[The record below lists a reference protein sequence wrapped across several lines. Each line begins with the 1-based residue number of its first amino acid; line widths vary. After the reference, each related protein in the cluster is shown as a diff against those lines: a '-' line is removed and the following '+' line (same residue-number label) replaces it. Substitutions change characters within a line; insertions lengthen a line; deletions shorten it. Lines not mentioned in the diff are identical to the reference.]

1 MAGKEGNLI
10 ATSVEVTGEE
20 TKKGGGSLLEGVARL
35 LERLTRGFW
44 ETVVRQMHTTGSL
57 GTEFLCVLSFL
68 IFSGICTLSS
78 LASVLPGVFPVPMA
92 LSSAIGGFEVTV
104 GEKRV
109 SSFGLCASA
118 LFGVVLSAFFLPLCG
133 AVLFCLAL
141 FFAFRYAASGGTF
154 RERVLFR
161 ALFAGVFS
169 VLQTTLFWVFLPE
182 LQLNLFSVLFSG
194 IFSGVLALVF
204 SGVFLHALAKKPKT
218 SGALSFSFR
227 LVPSQLELYRFLA
240 AAALLSCAFF
250 ALRPTRIL
258 ALSPALI
265 FACVLTLCV
274 AARRG
279 TLYGVLTA
287 VLLGVGA
294 SSPDAALALV
304 FSALAYCGGSLHSR
318 HLAVCASFLSSI
330 GFLLCF
336 SPSSSFALCAADLLM
351 GHLLFFV
358 FFREAARSEGEET
371 PRTPRAL
378 IALQEKL
385 SRLSEAFS
393 SLSEV
398 FYMATDASLTP
409 QGQLAERLVREA
421 SERVCA
427 RCMMSTD
434 CWQQN
439 YGLTQGALMH
449 LSRILAERREISP
462 SDLEPYF
469 KSRCKRAE
477 ELCSEINRRYAA
489 ECAALPNAE
498 DASALLCGEYG
509 SVARLLSGEAE
520 LLKRE
525 EEINESLS
533 LRAEQTLKRLGVEHR
548 TAYVFGGRDTTL
560 AVTGVSL
567 SKLKLSTEQL
577 LAELS
582 QSLGVT
588 FDVPEFSAPLSDC
601 TVLFKRKKRIT
612 LSCARMTRAA
622 GMQAV
627 SGDTTGF
634 FESDTGYFYSL
645 ICDGMGSGRD
655 AAFTSRLSG
664 IFIEKLL
671 TFSREKGVTLEMLNR
686 FLLSRKEERFS
697 TVDLLE
703 VDLYTARAN
712 FIKAGAAASYI
723 KRGTGLYR
731 IASKT
736 PPAGI
741 LDTLSAEQ
749 TSLSLS
755 DGDCIVMFSDGV
767 APSEESD
774 AWFAEKLAFAK
785 EHDARALA
793 SYLMRETAAHR
804 GEATDDRSICV
815 LEVHAA

>member
-1 MAGKEGNLI
+1 MAEKESNLI
-10 ATSVEVTGEE
+10 ATAPAAKEE
-20 TKKGGGSLLEGVARL
+20 KQQSGSLLGAVARFTDA
-35 LERLTRGFW
+35 LTRGFW
-44 ETVVRQMHTTGSL
+44 ETVVRQMHVTTSVGE
-57 GTEFLCVLSFL
+57 EFLRVISFL
-68 IFSGICTLSS
+68 IFSGVCTLAS

-92 LSSAIGGFEVTV
+92 LASALGGFEVTV

-118 LFGVVLSAFFLPLCG
+118 LFGVVLAAAFLPQGG
-133 AVLFCLAL
+133 AVLFCLVL
-141 FFAFRYAASGGTF
+141 FFAFRFAASGGAF

-169 VLQTTLFWVFLPE
+169 VLQATLFWVFSPE
-182 LQLNLFSVLFSG
+182 LQLNLFSVLAAGAFSV
-194 IFSGVLALVF
+194 VLSVLF
-204 SGVFLHALAKKPKT
+204 SGVFLHALSKKPHT
-218 SGALSFSFR
+218 VSARSFSFK

-240 AAALLSCAFF
+240 GLTLLSCALF
-250 ALRPTRIL
+250 ALRPTRL
-258 ALSPALI
+258 FAFSPALI
-265 FACVLTLCV
+265 ASCALTLAV
-274 AARRG
+274 AVRRG
-279 TLYGVLTA
+279 TLYAVLTA
-287 VLLGVGA
+287 SLLGCGA
-294 SSPDAALALV
+294 ASPDAALALV
-304 FSALAYCGGSLHSR
+304 FSALAAGGGIFHSR
-318 HLAVCASFLSSI
+318 LFAACASFLASI

-336 SPSSSFALCAADLLM
+336 SPSTSFALCAADLLM
-351 GHLLFFV
+351 GHLIFFV
-358 FFREAARSEGEET
+358 FFREGARSEAEEA
-371 PRTPRAL
+371 PRTSRA
-378 IALQEKL
+378 IAALQEKL

-398 FYMATDASLTP
+398 FYMATDAALTP
-409 QGQLAERLVREA
+409 QGKLAERLVREA
-421 SERVCA
+421 SERVCV
-427 RCMMSTD
+427 RCSMSTD

-439 YGLTQGALMH
+439 YGLTQGALTH

-469 KSRCKRAE
+469 KSRCKRAD

-489 ECAALPNAE
+489 ECAALPGG
-498 DASALLCGEYG
+498 DAASLLCGEYG
-509 SVARLLSGEAE
+509 SVARLLSGEAQ
-520 LLKRE
+520 LLRRE

-533 LRAEQTLKRLGVEHR
+533 LLAERTLNRLGVEHR

-601 TVLFKRKKRIT
+601 TVLFKRKRRIT

-785 EHDARALA
+785 ERDARALA
-793 SYLMRETAAHR
+793 SYLMRETAARR
-804 GEATDDRSICV
+804 GAPTDDRSICV